1 MKQLSLIII
10 SAVFITSC
18 GNSQTDTTKQQTP
31 IEQTAP
37 QVEKFIKNV
46 DAATF
51 KELIEKED
59 GIVLDVRTP
68 EEVASGHIPN
78 ASTINIY
85 DEDFEAKINMMQKD
99 KTIYVYCKSGGRS
112 SQAAQ
117 LLQKNGFNKVYNLD
131 GGTMAW
137 ENSNY
142 PLTTPSNATDEKIQT
157 ISLADFKTMIATD
170 KPVLV
175 DFHTVWCAPCKK
187 MAPVIDE
194 IETEYANK
202 AVVNRIDVDK
212 SKEVAKAYD
221 ISGVPVFI
229 LFVNGE
235 QKWKHNG
242 MISKEELKKQL
253 DQYTTSQQ

>member
-1 MKQLSLIII
+1 M
-10 SAVFITSC
+10 IT
-18 GNSQTDTTKQQTP
+18 
-31 IEQTAP
+31 
-37 QVEKFIKNV
+37 
-46 DAATF
+46 
-51 KELIEKED
+51 
-59 GIVLDVRTP
+59 
-68 EEVASGHIPN
+68 
-78 ASTINIY
+78 
-85 DEDFEAKINMMQKD
+85 
-99 KTIYVYCKSGGRS
+99 
-112 SQAAQ
+112 
-117 LLQKNGFNKVYNLD
+117 
-131 GGTMAW
+131 
-137 ENSNY
+137 
-142 PLTTPSNATDEKIQT
+142 
-157 ISLADFKTMIATD
+157 TD

-229 LFVNGE
+229 LFVSGE

-253 DQYTTSQQ
+253 DQYTSTQE

>member
-10 SAVFITSC
+10 SAVLFSSC
-18 GNSQTDTTKQQTP
+18 GNSQTDTTNQQPP
-31 IEQTAP
+31 IEQADS
-37 QVEKFIKNV
+37 QAEKFIKNV

-117 LLQKNGFNKVYNLD
+117 LLQKNGFDKVYNLD

-142 PLTTPSNATDEKIQT
+142 PLTAPSNATDEKIQT

-194 IETEYANK
+194 IETEYADK

-253 DQYTTSQQ
+253 DLYTTAKN

>member
-10 SAVFITSC
+10 SAVLFSSC
-18 GNSQTDTTKQQTP
+18 GNSQTDTSKQETP
-31 IEQTAP
+31 IEKAVP
-37 QVEKFIKNV
+37 QAEKFIKNV

-51 KELIEKED
+51 KDLIEKED

-68 EEVASGHIPN
+68 EEVANGHIPN

-117 LLQKNGFNKVYNLD
+117 LLQKNGFDKVYNLD
-131 GGTMAW
+131 GGIMAW
-137 ENSNY
+137 EKNNY
-142 PLTTPSNATDEKIQT
+142 PLTAPSNTTDEKIQT
-157 ISLADFKTMIATD
+157 ISLADFKTMITTD

-253 DQYTTSQQ
+253 DQYTSTQE